1 MANKGNIKILTQ
13 NKKAHFNYEP
23 VESFEA
29 GLVLKGSE
37 VKSIRMGKVNIQ
49 DAFCLIRQGEAFIH
63 NMIIQPYPFATYENH
78 EPGAIRKLLLHKRE
92 INRLIGKIQQK
103 GYSLI
108 PLKLYFKNGKI
119 KIEIALARGKKEYD
133 KKQKIKE
140 REHKRELDKIEKHYK
155 LR

>member
-1 MANKGNIKILTQ
+1 MSQGEKIITL
-13 NKKAHFNYEP
+13 NKKAHFNYEII
-23 VESFEA
+23 ESFEV
-29 GLVLKGSE
+29 GVVLKGSE
-37 VKSIRMGKVNIQ
+37 VKSIRLGKVNIG
-49 DAFCLIRQGEAFIH
+49 DAFCLIRNGEVYIH
-63 NMIIQPYPFATYENH
+63 NMNIQPYPFATFQNH
-78 EPGAIRKLLLHKRE
+78 EPTAPRKLLLNKYE

-140 REHKRELDKIEKHYK
+140 REQKREIDKIEKHYK

>member
-1 MANKGNIKILTQ
+1 MAAIGNIKIITQ
-13 NKKAHFNYEP
+13 NKKAHFNYEV

-29 GLVLKGSE
+29 GMVLKGSE
-37 VKSIRMGKVNIQ
+37 VKSIRLGKVNIQ
-49 DAFCLIRQGEAFIH
+49 DAFCLIRGGEVFIH
-63 NMIIQPYPFATYENH
+63 NMTVQPYPFATHENH
-78 EPGAIRKLLLHKRE
+78 EPSDIRKLLLHKRE

-119 KIEIALARGKKEYD
+119 KLEIALARGKKEYD

-140 REHKRELDKIEKHYK
+140 REQKRELEKIEKHYK